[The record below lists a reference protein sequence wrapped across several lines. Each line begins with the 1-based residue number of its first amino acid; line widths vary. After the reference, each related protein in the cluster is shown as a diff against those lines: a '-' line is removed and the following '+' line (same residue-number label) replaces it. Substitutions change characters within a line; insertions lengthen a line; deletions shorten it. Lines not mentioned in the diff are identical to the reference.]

1 MTRKYLFCHQQKK
14 NCPFRILDILLDI
27 FICNFYKEYWRVFN
41 DGNSFGVKSLLSRA
55 CGWIQKEEKR
65 LDFICKISRKKTLDF
80 LEKAQVGYTLF
91 WTAYSKDVKLYEK
104 PTEISQIVRI
114 KCQRYNGKVVEI
126 PAYLLRQISKGSFYG
141 EYLVEGNENI
151 IKAREVE
158 DKARYYGFRAKI
170 KKKDNGYLLKIYG
183 DSQQEV
189 DDFINLSLEQD
200 FDISPYI

>member
-80 LEKAQVGYTLF
+80 LEKAQVGDTLF
-91 WTAYSKDVKLYEK
+91 WTAYSKDVKLLEK
-104 PTEISQIVRI
+104 PTEFIQSAKI
-114 KCQRYNGKVVEI
+114 KCQASNGKVVEI
-126 PAYLLRQISKGSFYG
+126 PTYLLRRISKGNYHG
-141 EYLVEGNENI
+141 EYFIEGIENEK
-151 IKAREVE
+151 KAKELEYKV
-158 DKARYYGFRAKI
+158 KYHSFRAKI
-170 KKKDNGYLLKIYG
+170 EKKDNGFLLKIYG